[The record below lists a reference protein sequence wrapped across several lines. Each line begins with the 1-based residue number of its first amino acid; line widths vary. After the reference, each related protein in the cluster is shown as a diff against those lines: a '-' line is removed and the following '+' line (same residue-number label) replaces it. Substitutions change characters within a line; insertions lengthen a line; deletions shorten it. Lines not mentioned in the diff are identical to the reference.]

1 MDYRRVIA
9 PVAMGVLLVLLYGPS
24 NHTLFLGIAVPV
36 LFNILASGLWIIP
49 IVFLIVLL
57 SRGLMLVLLLLM
69 VLLVFFL
76 EELFIEKS
84 YPLKTIVRYNDFY
97 VLLGC
102 IGVSFT
108 VFLYVLM
115 VVNAFVYTST
125 GLMAVVA
132 QMYSTREGITVV
144 YLVVLLLASGLLEK
158 IVTPWRKSFP
168 REGFVSKLARR
179 IAIYSSDPGLVFS
192 RSMFLLMLV
201 ITVYLGSSCLP
212 ALALAYIIY
221 KVFPYKKYAGALA
234 VTVFILYLIVTG
246 LYTELYGINEWLE
259 TIVKNIDESIKYS
272 SG

>member
-9 PVAMGVLLVLLYGPS
+9 PIAMGVLLVLLYGPS

-36 LFNILASGLWIIP
+36 LFNTFASGLWIIP
-49 IVFLIVLL
+49 IVFLVVLL
-57 SRGLMLVLLLLM
+57 SRGLMLVLLLL
-69 VLLVFFL
+69 VALLVFFL
-76 EELFIEKS
+76 EELFIEKN

-115 VVNAFVYTST
+115 VVDAFVYTST
-125 GLMAVVA
+125 GIMAVVA

-158 IVTPWRKSFP
+158 IVTPRRKSSLG
-168 REGFVSKLARR
+168 EGFAVKLARR
-179 IAIYSSDPGLVFS
+179 VAVYFSNPGLVFS
-192 RSMFLLMLV
+192 WAMFLLMLV
-201 ITVYLGSSCLP
+201 ITMYLGSGGLP
-212 ALALAYIIY
+212 ALVLAYIVY
-221 KVFPYKKYAGALA
+221 KVFPYKKYAGVLA
-234 VTVFILYLIVTG
+234 ATVFILYLIVTG
-246 LYTELYGINEWLE
+246 LHTELYGVEEWLE
-259 TIVKNIDESIKYS
+259 TIVKNIDESIRYS